1 MSSAPPY
8 RYCLHGL
15 VLESEIELPE
25 AIAVSN
31 RDDPR
36 VLDNRPVRIVQA
48 SLPDT
53 IAHKAVS
60 KDGYLIGDG
69 QVFMHLTNGIR
80 CLVEHGETVTIDPGD
95 PSQMAAARF
104 FALSAGVGTLLHQRK
119 YLPLH
124 CAAIETPGGCVAF
137 AGNAGDGKSTLAASF
152 SGAGFKLFTDDR
164 LTLHARPDAPYL
176 ATPSLPVLHLFDE
189 GAGLADLDGSELA
202 VNSYRFGKH
211 VHLVPGRYAAG
222 PSPLAGLY
230 FTDWHED
237 ASLDPVIAPMP
248 AIDAMMRLRRDMS
261 LAHLVE
267 LLGQE
272 QDFLPW
278 AAGLCRSIGIFS
290 LQRPRDKSRH
300 GECMDLI
307 IDHVRGRFFS

>member
-1 MSSAPPY
+1 MENPPW
-8 RYCLHGL
+8 
-15 VLESEIELPE
+15 P
-25 AIAVSN
+25 
-31 RDDPR
+31 P
-36 VLDNRPVRIVQA
+36 A
-48 SLPDT
+48 SP
-53 IAHKAVS
+53 A
-60 KDGYLIGDG
+60 
-69 QVFMHLTNGIR
+69 
-80 CLVEHGETVTIDPGD
+80 
-95 PSQMAAARF
+95 
-104 FALSAGVGTLLHQRK
+104 
-119 YLPLH
+119 
-124 CAAIETPGGCVAF
+124 
-137 AGNAGDGKSTLAASF
+137 
-152 SGAGFKLFTDDR
+152 AGFKLFTDDR

-189 GAGLADLDGSELA
+189 GAGLAGLDGSELA

-272 QDFLPW
+272 QDFLPGPR
-278 AAGLCRSIGIFS
+278 ACAGRSAY
-290 LQRPRDKSRH
+290 SR
-300 GECMDLI
+300 CNARATSRVMANAWT
-307 IDHVRGRFFS
+307 

>member
-1 MSSAPPY
+1 
-8 RYCLHGL
+8 
-15 VLESEIELPE
+15 
-25 AIAVSN
+25 
-31 RDDPR
+31 
-36 VLDNRPVRIVQA
+36 VLDQRPVRIVQA

-53 IAHKAVS
+53 IEHHAIS

-152 SGAGFKLFTDDR
+152 SGRGFKLFTDDR

-189 GAGLADLDGSELA
+189 GAGLQALMA
-202 VNSYRFGKH
+202 VNWPSTVTALASMSTWCRD
-211 VHLVPGRYAAG
+211 RYAARRLHLPG
-222 PSPLAGLY
+222 CTSPTGMKMQVSTL
-230 FTDWHED
+230 
-237 ASLDPVIAPMP
+237 SLPPCRPLMP
-248 AIDAMMRLRRDMS
+248 
-261 LAHLVE
+261 
-267 LLGQE
+267 
-272 QDFLPW
+272 
-278 AAGLCRSIGIFS
+278 
-290 LQRPRDKSRH
+290 
-300 GECMDLI
+300 
-307 IDHVRGRFFS
+307 